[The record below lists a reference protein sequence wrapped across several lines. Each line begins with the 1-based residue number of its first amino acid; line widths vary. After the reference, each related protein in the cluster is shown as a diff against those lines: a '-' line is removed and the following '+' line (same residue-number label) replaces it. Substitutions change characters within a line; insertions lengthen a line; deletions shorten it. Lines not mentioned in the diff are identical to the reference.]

1 VLHDLGMRFSEVQ
14 GPDGQGGLLR
24 AAAVAA
30 AAHRRAPGE
39 PRASHQTSR
48 SSVMVPK
55 RYTWRR
61 IKGIIEIK
69 IMGSLDEQLFLT
81 YAIRD

>member
-1 VLHDLGMRFSEVQ
+1 
-14 GPDGQGGLLR
+14 
-24 AAAVAA
+24 
-30 AAHRRAPGE
+30 
-39 PRASHQTSR
+39 
-48 SSVMVPK
+48 MVPK